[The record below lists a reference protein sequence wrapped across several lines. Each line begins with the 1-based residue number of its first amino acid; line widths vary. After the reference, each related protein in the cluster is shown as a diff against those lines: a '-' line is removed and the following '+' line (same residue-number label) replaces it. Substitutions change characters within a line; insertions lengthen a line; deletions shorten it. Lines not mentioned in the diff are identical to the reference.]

1 MIRAFDYPNNPAAI
15 LMENPNIAVLNKKPI
30 NDCASTILRI
40 SRVATPTSAVCTA
53 TPMVNEKYR
62 KSQ

>member
-1 MIRAFDYPNNPAAI
+1 MI
-15 LMENPNIAVLNKKPI
+15 ENPNIAVLNKNPI
-30 NDCASTILRI
+30 NDCANTILRI
-40 SRVATPTSAVCTA
+40 SRVATPTSEVCTA

>member
-1 MIRAFDYPNNPAAI
+1 MLI
-15 LMENPNIAVLNKKPI
+15 ENPRMAVLNRNPI
-30 NDCASTILRI
+30 SDWASTILRMP
-40 SRVATPTSAVCTA
+40 RVATPTSEVCTA